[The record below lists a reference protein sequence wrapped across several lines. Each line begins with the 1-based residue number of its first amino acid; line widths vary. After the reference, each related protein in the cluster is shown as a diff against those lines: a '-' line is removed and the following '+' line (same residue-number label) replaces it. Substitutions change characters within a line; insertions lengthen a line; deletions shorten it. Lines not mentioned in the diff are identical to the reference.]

1 MANPLTKPLLPPRF
15 DPFARPDSS
24 GRIVGGH
31 VIKITEASW
40 QISLQD
46 RDFHICGGSIIHPK
60 FVLTAAHCTDGA
72 FVSTLNIRAG
82 SDYYR
87 TGGIKVKV
95 AKIHQHP
102 SFSYITIDYD
112 YSILELESE
121 LKFSDKIG
129 TIGLPKHDED
139 VDDNAMCL
147 VSGWGN
153 TQNSSQSR
161 DKLRGALVP
170 KTNQE
175 MCKEAYQFFGKITGR
190 MICAGFE
197 KGQVD
202 ACQGYLVLNYMKV
215 VSLKF

>member
-1 MANPLTKPLLPPRF
+1 MANPLTKSLLPSRS

-31 VIKITEASW
+31 VIKITEAPW
-40 QISLQD
+40 QISMQNP
-46 RDFHICGGSIIHPK
+46 DFHACGGSIIHPK

-82 SDYYR
+82 SEYHR

-95 AKIHQHP
+95 AKVYQHP

-112 YSILELESE
+112 YSILELEME

-139 VDDNAMCL
+139 VDDNAMCF
-147 VSGWGN
+147 VTGWGK
-153 TQNSSQSR
+153 TQSSSQSKH
-161 DKLRGALVP
+161 KLRGALVP
-170 KTNQE
+170 KTNQRT
-175 MCKEAYQFFGKITGR
+175 CSRDYFFFRKITGR

-202 ACQGYLVLNYMKV
+202 ACQG
-215 VSLKF
+215 